1 MTEYLEFPTKQL
13 NDTNLLFNKN
23 KISADIASLSSM
35 SSMSSAS
42 SIRSNLKKKNKHRD
56 IGDSDNTSMIQP
68 KKLINPNII
77 VNKRPS
83 PPPQKPSKKYIND
96 EEFEIRSN
104 KSGRSNNDDDD
115 DDDDDDDGEDDGDDD
130 GEDDEEDD
138 GDDGDDGDEGEDEDG
153 DEVGVEYPT
162 KRSTKMNPYK
172 DELNEKKEILY
183 QLNRLKLKGVTI
195 PHNFTLNSNIDDM
208 RQEYNKIIR
217 DRDIDASIRFQ
228 RKMLMAFVSG
238 TEYLNSRYDPFMIKL
253 EGWSDQVHE
262 NIEDFDDI
270 FEELHVKYKS
280 KGKSMPPELR
290 LFISLSG
297 SAFMF
302 HLTSKMFKE
311 SSIPGV
317 EEVLKA
323 NPELMKQFQNAAAK
337 QFIYNNIGGGS
348 SSKAQQAQPAI
359 KQNTNTNTNNN
370 NNNNNGGGVN
380 SLFGNSSGL
389 FGMVNNLFSGLNS
402 NNNNNNNNNNNR
414 NEISYNN
421 KPENDINKI
430 INNVHNKISIHPDDD
445 SKIETLS
452 ISDEEI
458 TSIIEDATDVKIL
471 KSSTRGRKSNN
482 NNLNRT
488 LNI

>member
-1 MTEYLEFPTKQL
+1 MTEFLEFPNNKQQMT
-13 NDTNLLFNKN
+13 DTNLLFNKT
-23 KISADIASLSSM
+23 KISPEIASLSSM

-42 SIRSNLKKKNKHRD
+42 SIRSNSKMKKPQQFIEEMEHRQQQQ
-56 IGDSDNTSMIQP
+56 QP

-77 VNKRPS
+77 
-83 PPPQKPSKKYIND
+83 KKQPVSRKY
-96 EEFEIRSN
+96 
-104 KSGRSNNDDDD
+104 DDDEA
-115 DDDDDDDGEDDGDDD
+115 EDDEDD
-130 GEDDEEDD
+130 EDDEEDSRSSCSNEEED
-138 GDDGDDGDEGEDEDG
+138 EEEDDEEGDDDEEDDDGEG
-153 DEVGVEYPT
+153 
-162 KRSTKMNPYK
+162 KRNKKSINPYR

-183 QLNRLKLKGVTI
+183 QLNRLQAKGAKI
-195 PHNFTLNSNIDDM
+195 PTSFTLNSNIEDM
-208 RQEYNKIIR
+208 RQEYNRIVK

-228 RKMLMAFVSG
+228 RKMLMAFVTG
-238 TEYLNSRYDPFMIKL
+238 TEYLNTRYDPFMIKL
-253 EGWSDQVHE
+253 EGWSEQVHE

-270 FEELHVKYKS
+270 FEELHLKYKS

-337 QFIYNNIGGGS
+337 QFIYNNIS
-348 SSKAQQAQPAI
+348 TPKQSIEQP
-359 KQNTNTNTNNN
+359 KQNS
-370 NNNNNGGGVN
+370 GGVN

-389 FGMVNNLFSGLNS
+389 FGMVNNLFSGLN
-402 NNNNNNNNNNNR
+402 NNM
-414 NEISYNN
+414 S
-421 KPENDINKI
+421 KPEIKPPSVPPRAERDINNI
-430 INNVHNKISIHPDDD
+430 INNVHNKISLNQSDDD
-445 SKIETLS
+445 TKIETLS

-458 TSIIEDATDVKIL
+458 TSIIEDATDIKIL
-471 KSSTRGRKSNN
+471 KSSTKGRKN
-482 NNLNRT
+482 NRT